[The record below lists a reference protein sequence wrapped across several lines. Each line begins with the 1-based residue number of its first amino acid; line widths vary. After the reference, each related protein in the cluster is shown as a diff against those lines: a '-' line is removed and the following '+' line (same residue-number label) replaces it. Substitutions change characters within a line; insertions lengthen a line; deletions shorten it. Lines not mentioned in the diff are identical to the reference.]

1 MKGKIS
7 DIKNIIQNPDKFC
20 GALLYGPNEYKVNE
34 NYQDLFWGVNVQG
47 KNWFYF
53 SDSHDEKSKPKSNIR
68 LF

>member
-34 NYQDLFWGVNVQG
+34 NYQDLFNLLN
-47 KNWFYF
+47 KENNNL
-53 SDSHDEKSKPKSNIR
+53 SLIHI
-68 LF
+68 